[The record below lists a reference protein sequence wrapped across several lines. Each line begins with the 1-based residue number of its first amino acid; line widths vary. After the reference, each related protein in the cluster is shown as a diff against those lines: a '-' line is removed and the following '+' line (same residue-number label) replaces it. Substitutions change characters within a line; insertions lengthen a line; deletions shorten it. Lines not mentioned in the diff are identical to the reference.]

1 MAQELG
7 SDTQLLVDQMEEALG
22 EKRQPTAI
30 ARIGQQI
37 KAAFDPAGVA
47 AEQQQRMKGFEAR
60 FRMRQFVQKQK
71 EAEAKRSQ
79 RRSTEILN
87 IAKSLR
93 DPADFLTHMQ
103 KQIEGFMPGV
113 DFSKLDWKKP
123 DVTFKGLGAALAQE
137 ELARRFPNLQGEK
150 LYEAQIKFLSEAK
163 AGLEDSEGQ
172 ESYADMKRRAI
183 LECQKGDC
191 RLRDDIQ
198 DQEVNSP
205 AVRSYIFG
213 QRRAKREGLNPDVA
227 HAKGLEAFY
236 AVKKREGELQQETRG
251 ISASAQRRIAGLMA
265 LQDLV
270 KNVSRDYDSS
280 FLGPIKGTDTA
291 FEARRRV
298 GGFLGTPLG
307 ARETI
312 FRQALKD
319 MADSL
324 LRARSGAQI
333 NEQEYQRLRSMLPAA
348 TDEPQVFLAGLNR
361 FRKLIVQSLES
372 TRKVAITPKGDLLKP
387 KTEATLRPLPNR

>member
-1 MAQELG
+1 
-7 SDTQLLVDQMEEALG
+7 
-22 EKRQPTAI
+22 
-30 ARIGQQI
+30 
-37 KAAFDPAGVA
+37 
-47 AEQQQRMKGFEAR
+47 
-60 FRMRQFVQKQK
+60 
-71 EAEAKRSQ
+71 
-79 RRSTEILN
+79 
-87 IAKSLR
+87 
-93 DPADFLTHMQ
+93 
-103 KQIEGFMPGV
+103 MPGV
-113 DFSKLDWKKP
+113 DFSKYDFKKP
-123 DVTFKGLGAALAQE
+123 DVTLKGIGAELVQK
-137 ELARRFPNLQGEK
+137 ELAGRFPNLQGKE
-150 LYEAQIKFLSEAK
+150 LYEARIKFLSEAK

-183 LECQKGDC
+183 LDCQKGDC
-191 RLRDDIQ
+191 RLRDAIQ
-198 DQEVNSP
+198 DREVNSP

-213 QRRAKREGLNPDVA
+213 QRRAKREGLNPDAA

-251 ISASAQRRIAGLMA
+251 ISASAQRRIAGLTA

-280 FLGPIKGTDTA
+280 FLGPLKGTDIA

-307 ARETI
+307 ARETT

-348 TDEPQVFLAGLNR
+348 TDEPGVFLAGLNR

-372 TRKVAITPKGDLLKP
+372 ERKVAITPKGDLLKP